1 MRGMKISSCLIDYVV
16 DADLHTLLHGVEYST
31 DLREIVTVGYMMRRH
46 ELENEKAA
54 CEKSQ
59 TA

>member
-1 MRGMKISSCLIDYVV
+1 MKISSCLLDYVV
-16 DADLHTLLHGVEYST
+16 DADEHTKTVNIEYST
-31 DLREIVTVGYMMRRH
+31 DLRSIVTVGYMMRRH